1 MCKKNVLI
9 GLLLVMF
16 LPVSSATVSAGV
28 LFYDSFEEP
37 VVPDIHPT
45 GSNQWVISGFNSNG
59 PWPGWVG
66 GGARYTGIL
75 NKAVNV
81 AGSELFV
88 NSFGDQVAFIFSG
101 PTEDTSA
108 NLTTT
113 SDSLDAV
120 LTADAV
126 YTLTFNT
133 ASASGAAADYHVELL
148 AIIDNEDP
156 ALAVET
162 ILDSATGSLTSN
174 DLSANSDSIVFVA
187 TAGHANLGERVA
199 IRLRKGDGYYENNV
213 YYDNVQLTAVAE
225 LASFPN
231 PADEAVDVLRD
242 VTLTWNPGKFA
253 VKHDIYFGTEFE
265 DVNTATV
272 PTNSGLD
279 VNSFDPGRLD
289 LGKTY
294 FWRVD
299 EVNEAPD
306 YTVFKGDVWSFK
318 VEPTSI
324 PIPGEAITVSATS
337 MMAADE
343 NPNNLINGS
352 GLVEVEDRLGHSV
365 STKDMWRSTATDP
378 APAITFVLDRL
389 YKLHQI
395 HVWNHNSGSEKIVG
409 FGMKE
414 ALVEYSVDGE
424 TWMELGIVTIPQANG
439 YSNDLGADV
448 DLGDIL
454 AQQVRLTTVANYSA
468 YGLLQVGLAEVQ
480 FMMIPTFAR
489 EPQPADGDL
498 IDGVQIEL
506 AWRAGRE
513 AASHDIY
520 LGTNANDLT
529 FVDTTTETSYS
540 ASFDLASTYY
550 WLVDEV
556 NDAEIP
562 ITWQGDI
569 WSFSTREYLVVDDF
583 ESYDSAENRIWYAW
597 KDGLGYGAQD
607 VPPYYAGNGT
617 GSVVGVENTK
627 SYTEEIIVHSGKQSM
642 PFFYRNTLGTTYSEG
657 THTFADPQD
666 WTASGIKTLALAFHG
681 KLGNTGKF
689 YVKINNTKVTYDLD
703 ASHIAVAQWQ
713 AWNIDLSLVNAS
725 LQSVTDLTIG
735 VEGAGAIG
743 TLYID
748 DIRLY
753 SKAGELTT
761 PVDPGA
767 ENLVAAWNFDEG
779 SGTVATDSS
788 GNGHNGTIV
797 DATWETGKQ
806 GSDLLF
812 NGVSSYVNI
821 DGFKGI
827 NAVDGVQQAFTIAK

>member
-1 MCKKNVLI
+1 
-9 GLLLVMF
+9 
-16 LPVSSATVSAGV
+16 
-28 LFYDSFEEP
+28 
-37 VVPDIHPT
+37 
-45 GSNQWVISGFNSNG
+45 
-59 PWPGWVG
+59 
-66 GGARYTGIL
+66 
-75 NKAVNV
+75 
-81 AGSELFV
+81 
-88 NSFGDQVAFIFSG
+88 
-101 PTEDTSA
+101 
-108 NLTTT
+108 
-113 SDSLDAV
+113 
-120 LTADAV
+120 
-126 YTLTFNT
+126 
-133 ASASGAAADYHVELL
+133 
-148 AIIDNEDP
+148 
-156 ALAVET
+156 
-162 ILDSATGSLTSN
+162 
-174 DLSANSDSIVFVA
+174 
-187 TAGHANLGERVA
+187 
-199 IRLRKGDGYYENNV
+199 
-213 YYDNVQLTAVAE
+213 VQLTAVAE

-448 DLGDIL
+448 DLGGIL
-454 AQQVRLTTVANYSA
+454 AQQVRLTKVANYSA

-498 IDGVQIEL
+498 IDHVKVEL

-520 LGTNANDLT
+520 LGTDASDLD
-529 FVDTTTETSYS
+529 FFDTSTETSYS
-540 ASFDLASTYY
+540 TSFDLASTYY

-556 NDAEIP
+556 NDVEIP
-562 ITWQGDI
+562 TTWEGDI

-753 SKAGELTT
+753 SEGANLTI
-761 PVDPGA
+761 PVDLGA
-767 ENLVAAWNFDEG
+767 ENLG
-779 SGTVATDSS
+779 GR
-788 GNGHNGTIV
+788 
-797 DATWETGKQ
+797 
-806 GSDLLF
+806 L
-812 NGVSSYVNI
+812 
-821 DGFKGI
+821 GF
-827 NAVDGVQQAFTIAK
+827 

>member
-9 GLLLVMF
+9 GVLLAML

-28 LFYDSFEEP
+28 IFYDSFEEP

-45 GSNQWVISGFNSNG
+45 EGNQWKISGYNSNG

-66 GGARYTGIL
+66 GGARYTGIV

-88 NSFGDQVAFIFSG
+88 NSFGDQVAFIFTG

-108 NLTTT
+108 NLMTT

-133 ASASGAAADYHVELL
+133 ASANGAAADYLVELL
-148 AIIDNEDP
+148 AILDNEDP
-156 ALAVET
+156 ALVVET

-174 DLSANSDSIVFVA
+174 DLSANSDIIVFTV
-187 TAGHANLGERVA
+187 TAGHANLGWRIA

-231 PADEAVDVLRD
+231 PADAQTDVLRD
-242 VTLTWNPGKFA
+242 SDLSWSPGAFA
-253 VKHDIYFGTEFE
+253 ATHNIYFGTEFE

-272 PTNSGLD
+272 AISSGLD

-306 YTVFKGDVWSFK
+306 NTVFKGYIWSFE

-324 PIPGEAITVSATS
+324 PIPSEITASATS
-337 MMAADE
+337 MIAADE
-343 NPNNLINGS
+343 DPNNVINGS
-352 GLVEVEDRLGHSV
+352 GLVEVEGKHVHSA
-365 STKDMWRSTATDP
+365 STKDMWRSTAADP
-378 APAITFVLDRL
+378 NAAITFVLDRV
-389 YKLHQI
+389 YNLHQI
-395 HVWNHNSGSEKIVG
+395 HVWNHNSGSESILG
-409 FGMKE
+409 FGMKD

-424 TWMELGIVTIPQANG
+424 TWMELGVVTIPQATG

-448 DLGDIL
+448 DLGGIL
-454 AQQVRLTTVANYSA
+454 AQQVRLTTVANHSTI
-468 YGLLQVGLAEVQ
+468 GLPQVGLAEVQ

-498 IDGVQIEL
+498 LDGIEVEL

-513 AASHDIY
+513 AVSHDIY
-520 LGTNANDLT
+520 LGTDANDLA
-529 FVDTTTETSYS
+529 FVDTTTETSHS
-540 ASFDLASTYY
+540 ASLELASTYY
-550 WLVDEV
+550 WWVDEV

-562 ITWQGDI
+562 TTWQGDI
-569 WSFSTREYLVVDDF
+569 WSFSTREYLVVDNF
-583 ESYDSAENRIWYAW
+583 ESYNDIDPPDPHSHTIFEGWPDGYLTPTTNGALIGYDPPQPSYAET
-597 KDGLGYGAQD
+597 
-607 VPPYYAGNGT
+607 VT
-617 GSVVGVENTK
+617 
-627 SYTEEIIVHSGKQSM
+627 VHGGFQSM
-642 PFFYRNTLGTTYSEG
+642 PIFYSNILGATYSEG

-666 WTASGIKTLALAFHG
+666 WTVSDIKILVLAFHG
-681 KLGNTGKF
+681 TLGNTGKL

-703 ASHIAVAQWQ
+703 AAHIAIAQWQ
-713 AWNIDLSLVNAS
+713 AWNIELASFGVDLQN
-725 LQSVTDLTIG
+725 VTTMTIG
-735 VEGAGAIG
+735 IEGNGATG
-743 TLYID
+743 TLFVD

-753 SKAGELTT
+753 QSA
-761 PVDPGA
+761 P
-767 ENLVAAWNFDEG
+767 
-779 SGTVATDSS
+779 
-788 GNGHNGTIV
+788 
-797 DATWETGKQ
+797 
-806 GSDLLF
+806 
-812 NGVSSYVNI
+812 
-821 DGFKGI
+821 
-827 NAVDGVQQAFTIAK
+827 

>member
-9 GLLLVMF
+9 GVLLAMLL

-45 GSNQWVISGFNSNG
+45 GSNQWVISGYNRNG

-66 GGARYTGIL
+66 GGLKYTGIL

-81 AGSELFV
+81 AGSEKFV
-88 NSFGDQVAFIFSG
+88 NSFGDQVAYIFNNL
-101 PTEDTSA
+101 PDEDTNA

-133 ASASGAAADYHVELL
+133 ASANGAAVDYHVELL
-148 AIIDNEDP
+148 AILDNADP
-156 ALAVET
+156 ALVVET
-162 ILDSATGSLTSN
+162 VLDSATGSLISN
-174 DLSANSDSIVFVA
+174 DLSANSDSIVFTA
-187 TAGHANLGERVA
+187 TAGHANLGERIA
-199 IRLRKGDGYYENNV
+199 IRLRKGDGYFENNV

-225 LASFPN
+225 LAAFPN
-231 PADEAVDVLRD
+231 PADAQPDVLRD
-242 VTLTWNPGKFA
+242 SDLSWSPGAFA
-253 VKHDIYFGTEFE
+253 ATHDIYFGTEFK

-272 PTNSGLD
+272 ATSSGLD

-306 YTVFKGDVWSFK
+306 DTVFKGNVWSFE

-324 PIPGEAITVSATS
+324 PIPSEAITVSATS

-343 NPNNLINGS
+343 DPNNVINCS
-352 GLVEVEDRLGHSV
+352 GLVEVEGKYVHSV
-365 STKDMWRSTATDP
+365 STKDMWRSTAADP
-378 APAITFVLDRL
+378 APTITFVLDRL

-395 HVWNHNSGSEKIVG
+395 HVWNHNSGSESIVS
-409 FGMKE
+409 FGLKD

-424 TWMELGIVTIPQANG
+424 TWMELGVVTIPQATG
-439 YSNDLGADV
+439 RSNDLGADV
-448 DLGDIL
+448 DLGGIV
-454 AQQVRLTTVANYSA
+454 AQQVRLTTVANHST
-468 YGLLQVGLAEVQ
+468 YGLPQVGLAEVQ
-480 FMMIPTFAR
+480 FMVIPTLAR

-498 IDGVQIEL
+498 LDGVEVEL

-513 AASHDIY
+513 AVSHDIY
-520 LGTNANDLT
+520 LGTDGNDLA

-540 ASFDLASTYY
+540 VSLDLAGTYY

-562 ITWQGDI
+562 TTWQGDI

-597 KDGLGYGAQD
+597 KDGLGYGTQD
-607 VPPYYAGNGT
+607 VPPYYVGNGT
-617 GSVVGVENTK
+617 GSAVGDENTK
-627 SYTEEIIVHSGKQSM
+627 SYTEETIVHGGKQSM
-642 PFFYRNTLGTTYSEG
+642 PLFYSNTLGATYSEG

-681 KLGNTGKF
+681 TLGNTGKL

-703 ASHIAVAQWQ
+703 AAHIAIAQWQ
-713 AWNIDLSLVNAS
+713 AWNIDLSSLVNAS
-725 LQSVTDLTIG
+725 LQSVTDLIIG

-753 SKAGELTT
+753 SEAGE
-761 PVDPGA
+761 
-767 ENLVAAWNFDEG
+767 
-779 SGTVATDSS
+779 
-788 GNGHNGTIV
+788 
-797 DATWETGKQ
+797 
-806 GSDLLF
+806 
-812 NGVSSYVNI
+812 
-821 DGFKGI
+821 
-827 NAVDGVQQAFTIAK
+827 